1 MTAGV
6 YLLERRFPSF
16 PGCDAGWHRRDPA
29 CPLSLSLSHGGTAA
43 IRPAFPGS
51 RELWE
56 AGGVPAGLAVWIQG
70 FRSRK
75 PSVLSYKSFSAMYSG
90 N

>member
-1 MTAGV
+1 M
-6 YLLERRFPSF
+6 
-16 PGCDAGWHRRDPA
+16 RDGTGGTQPA
-29 CPLSLSLSHGGTAA
+29 RPLSLSLLPRRDRGD
-43 IRPAFPGS
+43 PPEFPS
-51 RELWE
+51 LRELWE
-56 AGGVPAGLAVWIQG
+56 VGRMPAGLAVRIQG